1 MSGNERN
8 KKICPPARIGLE
20 GEIVSLSQIRN
31 AIEVLE
37 RQLSRELAMHR
48 VRPIADQTTELWNI
62 AIAKQQPKPDPISC
76 ISKFIDNGIGLP
88 TFTVLNTY
96 LKDCRKYGDIPDAK
110 GIVKKIFPPGRK
122 VNLSSIPTPTS

>member
-1 MSGNERN
+1 M
-8 KKICPPARIGLE
+8 
-20 GEIVSLSQIRN
+20 SLSQIRN

-37 RQLSRELAMHR
+37 RKLSRDLAMHR
-48 VRPIADQTTELWNI
+48 VRPIADQITELWNI
-62 AIAKQQPKPDPISC
+62 AIAKQQPKPAPISC